1 LEVDVTARAKR
12 AGARD
17 IVLAWLPAAAYM
29 LLIWLL
35 SSAAL
40 PTFPTSSFPFR
51 DKGVHVCEYGVL
63 GFLLAHACL
72 RTFPTRPALRV
83 ALVSVMLT
91 MAWGLFDEIHQAF
104 VPGRSADVL
113 DLGADALGA
122 LVGTAARTVLS
133 LIFRARDAR
142 AQRTQPGAEP

>member
-1 LEVDVTARAKR
+1 
-12 AGARD
+12 
-17 IVLAWLPAAAYM
+17 
-29 LLIWLL
+29 
-35 SSAAL
+35 
-40 PTFPTSSFPFR
+40 
-51 DKGVHVCEYGVL
+51 
-63 GFLLAHACL
+63 
-72 RTFPTRPALRV
+72 
-83 ALVSVMLT
+83 MLT